1 MRFQINNSNVEPNS
15 NQVGVP
21 PHTEEEE
28 KKVTIKLR
36 PRHQAKPEERKIFE
50 DISAKE
56 FSELKTAVKELHKKR
71 GFLFYKIKV

>member
-36 PRHQAKPEERKIFE
+36 PIHQTKPEEK
-50 DISAKE
+50 KY
-56 FSELKTAVKELHKKR
+56 LKVEMQKNLQN
-71 GFLFYKIKV
+71 